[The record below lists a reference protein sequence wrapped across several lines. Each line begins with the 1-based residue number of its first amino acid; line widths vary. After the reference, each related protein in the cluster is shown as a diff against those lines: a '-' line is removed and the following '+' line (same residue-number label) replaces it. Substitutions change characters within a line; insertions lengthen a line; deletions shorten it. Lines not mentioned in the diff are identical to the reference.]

1 MYNLGIYV
9 HRESPVHK
17 LDPRVKIIAV
27 LAFSIIILHID
38 TVGLLFVTGLA
49 LIISQLGRI
58 PPNTLLGSLR
68 PVLPLF
74 FFLFLMY
81 VFFTPGEPLF
91 TLGVVQ
97 ISHQGLQLGLLQIW
111 RFVLLIIIAAI
122 LTMTTL
128 PSEMTIGLERLLR
141 PIRIFRIS
149 SHDIAMMVSLALR
162 FIPTLLQEMN
172 SIREAQLARGV
183 NSRMRTVTGRMRA
196 VIYLIE
202 PLSISIFRRCDELVD
217 AMEARGYQQ
226 GHRTYLQELVLSW
239 ADYCLIAGMVV
250 LVIAILVW

>member
-1 MYNLGIYV
+1 MHV
-9 HRESPVHK
+9 
-17 LDPRVKIIAV
+17 
-27 LAFSIIILHID
+27 D
-38 TVGLLFVTGLA
+38 TAGLLVVTGLA
-49 LIISQLGRI
+49 LIISGLGRI
-58 PPNTLLGSLR
+58 PLKTLLGSLR
-68 PVLPLF
+68 PVLSLF

-81 VFFTPGEPLF
+81 AFFTPGKPL
-91 TLGVVQ
+91 LAIGVVQ

-128 PSEMTIGLERLLR
+128 PSEITIGLERLLR

-162 FIPTLLQEMN
+162 FIPTLLEEVE

-183 NSRMRTVTGRMRA
+183 NFKLRTITGKMRTIV
-196 VIYLIE
+196 YLIE
-202 PLSISIFRRCDELVD
+202 SLSISIFRRCDELVD

-226 GHRTYLQELVLSW
+226 GHRTYLRELSLSRTDFCTLGGIITV
-239 ADYCLIAGMVV
+239 A
-250 LVIAILVW
+250 IAIIILFG